1 MRIRRRRSIL
11 TGLGIALAAAMLVAA
26 LVVSDS
32 LGFGFD
38 RAARA
43 SDLPDIIVRFDP
55 QSASRVAQRI
65 AALPDVAAYTV
76 RTEVTDVGLQTAD
89 EFAGDGS
96 VEVVGRGRRG
106 YAIVAGRDVT
116 GPGQVVVE
124 RGLADAWHLSLGG
137 ALQIDGLGTERIVGF
152 SESPDNVAYP
162 LAVPRVYVSDRA
174 TGPLA
179 ADLAE
184 IWLRDPR
191 NLNEVLV
198 QARATSYG
206 LHGLRFVTRSGVRV
220 LLDQAAGI
228 VIDLL
233 VALSL
238 IALATASVMLAAS
251 ARAEVQRRLAA
262 IGVRRA
268 VGASRAHLAGTQA
281 FEALFV
287 AAPAATIGAVAGAL
301 ATYGPTTRLLVL
313 LNEPAPGAA
322 LAPALAAAWLVAIAI
337 PVLAAAWPAWR
348 AAGRPPVALLHG
360 AELGAGARRS
370 TRLSAPR
377 AGLTVLGARLVG
389 ARRTRLVATVAAL
402 GFSTAF
408 VLLMLAL
415 ASALSSLETDPQA
428 LGKHYQLTANLP
440 ASAVPRVRRIPGV
453 QAVAPRYEEEAVDSY
468 SLGETIDVIAYPGNH
483 TVFEAP
489 PLVSGTRLR
498 GDGEAEVGLGLAQAL
513 GLSPGS
519 TLAIEL
525 ESGRELRLRV
535 AGVVSSLD
543 HDGRVAYVP
552 AAALLAADPS
562 AASDEQ
568 LAVVLRPG
576 ANAAAVSADARID
589 GGARHRRGRPWRAAR
604 RRAPLDP
611 ARDRDRRRPRLPVR
625 AHPGMCAHGPGAPAH
640 GVGAARVRR
649 RRRRGPAA
657 TRRRGDRA
665 RAAGGRDRDPARA
678 ARARP
683 RAVAPGRE
691 LRDPAA
697 RRELVRDRRRAGGLG
712 ARRRDRRGVGGAA
725 DHARERDRG
734 DARAVSLTRREA
746 IVLGAGALLAAGC
759 GSARSTA
766 AGSGSTL
773 ASTWA
778 TLAAPA
784 RSRPVP
790 ARRWSHA
797 PSSVRFAPPRA

>member
-1 MRIRRRRSIL
+1 
-11 TGLGIALAAAMLVAA
+11 MLVAA

-43 SDLPDIIVRFDP
+43 SDLPDIIVRFNP
-55 QSASRVAQRI
+55 QPANRVAQRI

-76 RTEVTDVGLQTAD
+76 RTEVTGVGLGSAD
-89 EFAGDGS
+89 EFSGDGD
-96 VEVVGRGRRG
+96 VEVIGAGRRG

-124 RGLADAWHLSLGG
+124 RGLADAWHLALGG
-137 ALQIDGLGTERIVGF
+137 ALTINGLGTERIVGF
-152 SESPDNVAYP
+152 SESPDNVSYP
-162 LAVPRVYVSDRA
+162 LAVPRVYISAQGV
-174 TGPLA
+174 GPLA
-179 ADLAE
+179 ADLAD

-206 LHGLRFVTRSGVRV
+206 LQGLRFVTRSGVHV

-251 ARAEVQRRLAA
+251 ARAEVQRRLGA

-287 AAPAATIGAVAGAL
+287 AVPAATIGAVGGAL
-301 ATYGPTTRLLVL
+301 AIYGPTNRLLVL

-322 LAPALAAAWLVAIAI
+322 LLPALAAAWLAAIAI

-348 AAGRPPVALLHG
+348 AAGRSPVALLRG
-360 AELGAGARRS
+360 AELQRRRGRGRGRGPARP
-370 TRLSAPR
+370 AAAR
-377 AGLTVLGARLVG
+377 AGLTVLGARLVS

-428 LGKHYQLTANLP
+428 LGKHYQLTADLP
-440 ASAVPRVRRIPGV
+440 ASAVPRVRRIQGV

-489 PLVSGTRLR
+489 PLESGTRLR
-498 GDGEAEVGLGLAQAL
+498 GDGQAEVGLGLAQAL

-519 TLAIEL
+519 TLAIQL
-525 ESGRELRLRV
+525 ASGSELRLRV

-562 AASDEQ
+562 ASSEEQ
-568 LAVVLRPG
+568 LAIVLRPG
-576 ANAAAVSADARID
+576 ANAAAVSAAL
-589 GGARHRRGRPWRAAR
+589 GSTA
-604 RRAPLDP
+604 
-611 ARDRDRRRPRLPVR
+611 
-625 AHPGMCAHGPGAPAH
+625 APAAGAVGR
-640 GVGAARVRR
+640 GVPLVSVLRSIL
-649 RRRRGPAA
+649 
-657 TRRRGDRA
+657 
-665 RAAGGRDRDPARA
+665 
-678 ARARP
+678 
-683 RAVAPGRE
+683 RAVAIVDG
-691 LRDPAA
+691 
-697 RRELVRDRRRAGGLG
+697 LVCLYALIQACALTVQERRRTVSVLRAFG
-712 ARRRDRRGVGGAA
+712 AGGAA
-725 DHARERDRG
+725 VRRLLAG
-734 DARAVSLTRREA
+734 AVIALVLPA
-746 IVLGAGALLAAGC
+746 AVVGIVLERLVLGPAMSRLAASYVTLPLAASGLEIAAVLAGLALAGA
-759 GSARSTA
+759 TA
-766 AGSGSTL
+766 VAWVALQTTRESVIEGMG
-773 ASTWA
+773 
-778 TLAAPA
+778 AP
-784 RSRPVP
+784 
-790 ARRWSHA
+790 
-797 PSSVRFAPPRA
+797 

>member
-1 MRIRRRRSIL
+1 MRVRRRRSLL

-38 RAARA
+38 RAAHA
-43 SDLPDIIVRFDP
+43 ADLPDIIVRFNP
-55 QSASRVAQRI
+55 QNPGRVAQRI

-76 RTEVTDVGLQTAD
+76 RTEATGVGLETAD
-89 EFAGDGS
+89 EFAGNGA
-96 VEVVGRGRRG
+96 VEVVGEGRRG

-124 RGLADAWHLSLGG
+124 RGLAEAWHLELGG
-137 ALQIDGLGTERIVGF
+137 ALDIDGLGTERIVGF
-152 SESPDNVAYP
+152 SESPDNVSYP
-162 LAVPRVYVSDRA
+162 LAVPRVYVSQNGA
-174 TGPLA
+174 GPLA
-179 ADLAE
+179 ANLAE

-206 LHGLRFVTRSGVRV
+206 LQGLRFVTRSGVRV

-281 FEALFV
+281 LEALFV
-287 AAPAATIGAVAGAL
+287 AAPAATIGAVGGAL
-301 ATYGPTTRLLVL
+301 ATYGPTSRLLVL
-313 LNEPAPGAA
+313 LNEPAPGTA
-322 LAPALAAAWLVAIAI
+322 LAPALAAAWLASVAI

-360 AELGAGARRS
+360 AELQRGSRRS
-370 TRLSAPR
+370 ARLPAAR

-389 ARRTRLVATVAAL
+389 ARRTRLIATVAAL

-428 LGKHYQLTANLP
+428 LGKRYQLTADLP
-440 ASAVPRVRRIPGV
+440 ASAVAHVRSIPGV
-453 QAVAPRYEEEAVDSY
+453 QAVAPRYEQQAVDSY
-468 SLGETIDVIAYPGNH
+468 SLGETVDVIAYPGDH

-489 PLVSGTRLR
+489 PLVSGARLR
-498 GDGEAEVGLGLAQAL
+498 GSGEAEVGVGLAQAL

-525 ESGRELRLRV
+525 AGSGTELRLRV

-562 AASDEQ
+562 AAADEQ
-568 LAVVLRPG
+568 LAVVVRPG
-576 ANAAAVSADARID
+576 ANVAAVSAAI
-589 GGARHRRGRPWRAAR
+589 
-604 RRAPLDP
+604 
-611 ARDRDRRRPRLPVR
+611 
-625 AHPGMCAHGPGAPAH
+625 GAPAAPATGAIGR
-640 GVGAARVRR
+640 GVPLVAVLRSILRVVAIVDGLVCLYALIQACALTVQERR
-649 RRRRGPAA
+649 R
-657 TRRRGDRA
+657 TVSVLRA
-665 RAAGGRDRDPARA
+665 F
-678 ARARP
+678 
-683 RAVAPGRE
+683 
-691 LRDPAA
+691 
-697 RRELVRDRRRAGGLG
+697 G
-712 ARRRDRRGVGGAA
+712 AGGAA
-725 DHARERDRG
+725 VRRLLAG
-734 DARAVSLTRREA
+734 AVIALVVPA
-746 IVLGAGALLAAGC
+746 AALGIVLERLVLGPALSRLAASYVTLSLGASSSEILAVLAGLAVAGAIAVAWVARQTTRENVIAGM
-759 GSARSTA
+759 G
-766 AGSGSTL
+766 
-773 ASTWA
+773 
-778 TLAAPA
+778 AP
-784 RSRPVP
+784 
-790 ARRWSHA
+790 
-797 PSSVRFAPPRA
+797 